1 MYSLFL
7 LFLLPETLGL
17 GVPRAGR
24 IPLADERIIGGTA
37 SAIGEY
43 PYTVSLN
50 LTLPEGS
57 GLCGGTLITD
67 RVVVTAAH
75 CVTNPDT
82 GAILSPKSVRVGLGS
97 QKLREQRHVQALE
110 VHAHPLFQPPVSSS
124 DIALIVIDPQAPS
137 LKPAAIYSGHIPPMG
152 RVTAVGWGMTSAT
165 GGFGSVPNSL
175 QETELVVGS
184 QKECREFVPGYESSD
199 GPQICTQNKL
209 LLGKDT
215 CQGDSGT
222 GVFITVAGSRYLAGL
237 TSYGAN
243 LMGDPTCALDDGFG
257 VYTRVS
263 YFRSFIDS
271 VASPSNKLAA
281 EDDGAQD
288 VDEVEDEEDEGEEEN
303 NVEDE
308 EEGD

>member
-1 MYSLFL
+1 M
-7 LFLLPETLGL
+7 
-17 GVPRAGR
+17 A
-24 IPLADERIIGGTA
+24 
-37 SAIGEY
+37 
-43 PYTVSLN
+43 
-50 LTLPEGS
+50 
-57 GLCGGTLITD
+57 
-67 RVVVTAAH
+67 
-75 CVTNPDT
+75 
-82 GAILSPKSVRVGLGS
+82 
-97 QKLREQRHVQALE
+97 
-110 VHAHPLFQPPVSSS
+110 
-124 DIALIVIDPQAPS
+124 
-137 LKPAAIYSGHIPPMG
+137 

-222 GVFITVAGSRYLAGL
+222 GVFITVAGS
-237 TSYGAN
+237 
-243 LMGDPTCALDDGFG
+243 
-257 VYTRVS
+257 S

-281 EDDGAQD
+281 EDDGAQN
-288 VDEVEDEEDEGEEEN
+288 VDEVDDEEDEGEEEN
-303 NVEDE
+303 NVGDE